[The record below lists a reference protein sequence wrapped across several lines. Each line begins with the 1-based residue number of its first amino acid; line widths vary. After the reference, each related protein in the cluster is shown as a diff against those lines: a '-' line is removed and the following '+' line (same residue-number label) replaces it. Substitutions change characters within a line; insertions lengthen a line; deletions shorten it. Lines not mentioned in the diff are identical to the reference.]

1 MRLYVSRE
9 RSRGG
14 LNVETAL
21 LNVIARVGA
30 KRIYRAFLRIVAGT
44 IANTISAACER
55 MVAGDRP
62 VVSRPERIYAA

>member
-1 MRLYVSRE
+1 
-9 RSRGG
+9 
-14 LNVETAL
+14 VETAL